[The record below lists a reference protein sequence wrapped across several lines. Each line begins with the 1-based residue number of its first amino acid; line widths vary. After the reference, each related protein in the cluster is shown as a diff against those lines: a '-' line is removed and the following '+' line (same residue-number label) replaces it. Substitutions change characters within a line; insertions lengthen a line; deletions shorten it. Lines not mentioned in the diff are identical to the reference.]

1 MNAAFFALAFLS
13 ALNPKLLALDL
24 LLIENRRPRAMF
36 LCLLLGGMTV
46 ALTVGLLDVLVFH
59 ADAIKHQATVGAG
72 VDLAVGLLL
81 LAAGALLATGRVHSR
96 RKVPV
101 PAGGGPPATKE
112 EEEEEEEE
120 EEKKKKDGWAQR
132 VLSEPRLGLAMLV
145 GAVIG
150 IPGASYLA
158 ALHDLVTGKSSTFI
172 QVIAVVIFVVIDFL
186 LIIIPFAF
194 LELRPEATKAR
205 LRHTQDW
212 LLSHALQLMAAIA
225 LLLGAYL
232 AISGLVRLS

>member
-1 MNAAFFALAFLS
+1 MNAEFFALALLS

-59 ADAIKHQATVGAG
+59 ADAINHQASVSAG
-72 VDLAVGLLL
+72 VDLAVGLFL
-81 LAAGALLATGRVHSR
+81 LAIGSLLATGRVHRR
-96 RKVPV
+96 RKVGV
-101 PAGGGPPATKE
+101 PAGSGPPEKE
-112 EEEEEEEE
+112 D
-120 EEKKKKDGWAQR
+120 KKKDGWAQR

-145 GAVIG
+145 GAVVG
-150 IPGASYLA
+150 IPGASYLT
-158 ALHDLVTGKSSTFI
+158 ALHDLVTGKSPTMT

-205 LRHTQDW
+205 LKHTQDW
-212 LLSHALQLMAAIA
+212 LLGHALQLMAAIA

-232 AISGLVRLS
+232 AVSGLIRLS

>member
-112 EEEEEEEE
+112 EEEEK
-120 EEKKKKDGWAQR
+120 KKKKDGWAQR

-158 ALHDLVTGKSSTFI
+158 ALHDLVTGKSSTLI

-205 LRHTQDW
+205 LRRTQDW

-232 AISGLVRLS
+232 AISGLIRLS

>member
-112 EEEEEEEE
+112 EEEEEK
-120 EEKKKKDGWAQR
+120 KKKKDGWAQR

-158 ALHDLVTGKSSTFI
+158 ALHDLVTGKSSTLI

-205 LRHTQDW
+205 LRRTQDW

>member
-59 ADAIKHQATVGAG
+59 ADALKHQATVGAG

-81 LAAGALLATGRVHSR
+81 LAAGALLATGRVHGR

-112 EEEEEEEE
+112 EEEEEE
-120 EEKKKKDGWAQR
+120 KKKKNGWAQR
-132 VLSEPRLGLAMLV
+132 VLGEPRLGLAMLV

-158 ALHDLVTGKSSTFI
+158 ALHDLVTGKSSTLI

>member
-1 MNAAFFALAFLS
+1 MNAEFFALAFLS

-59 ADAIKHQATVGAG
+59 ADAIKHQASVSAG
-72 VDLAVGLLL
+72 VDLALGLLL
-81 LAAGALLATGRVHSR
+81 LAAGALLATGRLHGR
-96 RKVPV
+96 RKAPV
-101 PAGGGPPATKE
+101 PAGDGRPDKP
-112 EEEEEEEE
+112 
-120 EEKKKKDGWAQR
+120 EKKDSWAQR
-132 VLSEPRLGLAMLV
+132 ALAEPRLGLAMLV
-145 GAVIG
+145 GALIG
-150 IPGASYLA
+150 IPGASYLT
-158 ALHDLVTGKSSTFI
+158 ALHNLVTGKSSTAT
-172 QVIAVVIFVVIDFL
+172 QVVAVVVFVVIDFL
-186 LIIIPFAF
+186 LILIPFAF

-205 LRHTQDW
+205 LKHSQDW
-212 LLSHALQLMAAIA
+212 LLGHALQLMTAIA

>member
-1 MNAAFFALAFLS
+1 MNAEFFALAFVA

-59 ADAIKHQATVGAG
+59 ADAIKAQGKVSAG

-81 LAAGALLATGRVHSR
+81 LAAGGLLATGRLHGR
-96 RKVPV
+96 RKTPV
-101 PAGGGPPATKE
+101 PAGDGQE
-112 EEEEEEEE
+112 EEEKK
-120 EEKKKKDGWAQR
+120 KKKKDGWAQR
-132 VLSEPRLGLAMLV
+132 VLREPRLGLAMLV

-150 IPGASYLA
+150 IPGASYLT
-158 ALHDLVTGKSSTFI
+158 ALHNLVTGKSSTVT

-194 LELRPEATKAR
+194 LELRPEATKAA
-205 LRHTQDW
+205 LKHAQDW
-212 LLSHALQLMAAIA
+212 LLGHALQLMAAIA

-232 AISGLVRLS
+232 AVSGLIRLS